1 MENNLKHIALIMDGN
16 RRWAKKHNLPTLE
29 GHRLGEERIEPL
41 VDCAIEMG
49 ISYLTFWAF
58 STENWHREKRE
69 VKFLMKLYRTLLDRK
84 ADSFHKKNVRIN
96 CIGNLSLF
104 SSDLQAKTKRW
115 MEQTKNNKLIT
126 VNLALN
132 YGGKDEIIRAVN
144 KWQKENKKN
153 QELTKDILADYL
165 DSAGQPDPDLI
176 IRTGGEK
183 RLSGFLM
190 WQSEYSELYFT
201 RTYWP
206 DFTPA
211 KFRLAIAEYK
221 RRQRRFGK

>member
-16 RRWAKKHNLPTLE
+16 RRWAKEHNLPTLE
-29 GHRLGEERIEPL
+29 GHRLGEKRIEPL
-41 VDCAIEMG
+41 VDTAIEMG

-69 VKFLMKLYRTLLDRK
+69 VEFLMKLYRTVLDRK

-126 VNLALN
+126 VNLALS
-132 YGGKDEIIRAVN
+132 YGGQDEIVRAIN

-153 QELTKDILADYL
+153 KELTKDILANYL

-176 IRTGGEK
+176 IRTSGEK

>member
-206 DFTPA
+206 DFTPL

>member
-1 MENNLKHIALIMDGN
+1 MENNLKHVALIMDGN
-16 RRWAKKHNLPTLE
+16 RRWAKEHNLPTLE
-29 GHRLGEERIEPL
+29 GHRQGEERIEPL
-41 VDCAIEMG
+41 VDTAIEMG

-58 STENWHREKRE
+58 STENWQREKRE
-69 VKFLMKLYRTLLDRK
+69 VEFLMKLYRTILDRK
-84 ADSFHKKNVRIN
+84 ADNFHKKNVRIN

-104 SSDLQAKTKRW
+104 SSDLQEKTKRW

-126 VNLALN
+126 VNLALS
-132 YGGKDEIIRAVN
+132 YGGKDEIVRAVN

-153 QELTKDILADYL
+153 KELTKDILADYL
-165 DSAGQPDPDLI
+165 DTANQPDPDLI

-201 RTYWP
+201 KTFWP